1 MGYKLMESGVNVE
14 PAGGFEPG
22 TILTC
27 SQYRQA
33 MGFHTFDVS
42 RADKLEDAA
51 RRYRYV
57 SADELRWALDPT
69 MAHVVADLGS
79 GTGFYTDD
87 IAPLAR
93 RVYAV
98 DIQPGMHD
106 YYREK
111 GVPENVDLVTSSID
125 DLPFEAGALDGAFST
140 NTYHEFA
147 TDDALEEVARVIAPG
162 GRLAIADWAA
172 EGHGEAGPPL
182 DERYSAPEATA
193 AITDAG
199 FRIEHAFLRS
209 ETFLVVAN
217 RE

>member
-1 MGYKLMESGVNVE
+1 MRGHNPYS
-14 PAGGFEPG
+14 
-22 TILTC
+22 
-27 SQYRQA
+27 

-51 RRYRYV
+51 SRYRYV
-57 SADELRWALDPT
+57 SAEELRWALEPAESD
-69 MAHVVADLGS
+69 VVADLGS

-87 IAPLAR
+87 VAPFVS

-111 GVPENVDLVTSSID
+111 GVPENVDLVTSGIE
-125 DLPFEAGALDGAFST
+125 DLPFETGGLDGAFST

-147 TDDALEEVARVIAPG
+147 SDDALAEVARVTAPG
-162 GRLAIADWAA
+162 GRLAIADWTAA
-172 EGHGEAGPPL
+172 GGGEAGPPL
-182 DERYSAPEATA
+182 DERFDADEAA
-193 AITDAG
+193 AAVDDAG
-199 FRIEHAFLRS
+199 FRVEHVFERS
-209 ETFLVVAN
+209 ETFLLVAN